1 MKKLVIVESPTKAR
15 TIRSY
20 LGDEFEIEA
29 SMGHVRDLPSS
40 AREVPESLR
49 KHKWASLGVNVDD
62 DFEPLYVVPKDKQ
75 KVVTQLKKQLKKA
88 DELYIATDEDREG
101 ESIGWHL
108 IQVLEPK
115 VPVKRMVFHEITKD
129 AIVSALDK
137 TRDIDTNLVEAQE
150 TRRLLDRLVGYSIS
164 PVLWRVISKGLS
176 AGRVQSVAVRLL
188 VQREKE
194 RMAFV
199 PASYWDL
206 KAALRQNGT
215 GFEAVMTHYRGIR
228 LASGSDFD
236 DDTGR
241 LKAGLTPDKDVL
253 LLSEED
259 ARALAERLPSAP
271 WRVANINE
279 RVSKR
284 SPAPPFI
291 TSTLQ
296 QEASR
301 KLSLSARETMRVA
314 QRLYE
319 HGHITYMRTDSTNL
333 SRASGSDFD
342 DDTGRLKAGLTPDK
356 DVLLLSE
363 EDARALAER
372 LPSAPWRVAN
382 INERVSK
389 RSPAPPFITSTLQQE
404 ASRKLSLSAR
414 ETMRVAQRLYEHGHI
429 TYMRTDSTNLSR
441 EAVDGSRRA
450 VEKRYGKE
458 YLSDG
463 LRQYGGKVRN
473 AQEAHEAIRPAGGAM
488 KTSRELGLSGIDAR
502 LYDLIWSRTIASQMA
517 DARIRLVTASIEA
530 RDEDN
535 VAAFRASGRSID
547 FPGFFRAYVEGSDD
561 PDAAIEN
568 QEAPL
573 PKLQEGDTPDCDD
586 VKALGHE
593 TRPPA
598 RYTEATLIRTLES
611 EGIGR
616 PSTYAT
622 IIDTVINRGYVRKVG
637 TQLAPSFTAFAANNL
652 LEAQFHKLVDVGFT
666 AEMEQV
672 LDDIAAGE
680 EESTPYLRRFYD
692 KGIESAIATVKEKV
706 DPKEISTIHSPKWN
720 GFVVRVGQYGPYLEV
735 DVDGEQVRA
744 SLPQDLLPGE
754 VTLEKL
760 QEIAEAA
767 TAEDEVL
774 GVHPEH
780 NKPVFLKDGPYGPY
794 VQLGEDDEKPRPKRQ
809 SLAPG
814 LTKADVS
821 FDVALDLLALPR
833 VLGQHPDSGK
843 DVKASIGR
851 FGPYVQH
858 EKTYA
863 SLKKGVDDVLKVELP
878 RALELLAEK
887 ERKNKPLRVLG
898 DHPETGDPIEVWA
911 GRYGPYVK
919 HQKTN
924 ASLPKGIEPDD
935 VSMPMAIDLIIE
947 QAKKGKKGRGTKKT
961 AAKKSSAKKPAAKKA
976 TAKKAAPKKSAPKKS
991 GSDE

>member
-62 DFEPLYVVPKDKQ
+62 DFEPLYVVPKDTQ
-75 KVVTQLKKQLKKA
+75 KVVTQRKKQLKKA

-228 LASGSDFD
+228 L
-236 DDTGR
+236 
-241 LKAGLTPDKDVL
+241 
-253 LLSEED
+253 
-259 ARALAERLPSAP
+259 
-271 WRVANINE
+271 
-279 RVSKR
+279 
-284 SPAPPFI
+284 
-291 TSTLQ
+291 
-296 QEASR
+296 
-301 KLSLSARETMRVA
+301 
-314 QRLYE
+314 
-319 HGHITYMRTDSTNL
+319 
-333 SRASGSDFD
+333 ASGSDFD

-935 VSMPMAIDLIIE
+935 VSMPMAIDLIVE

>member
-259 ARALAERLPSAP
+259 ARALADRLPSAP
-271 WRVANINE
+271 WRV
-279 RVSKR
+279 V
-284 SPAPPFI
+284 
-291 TSTLQ
+291 
-296 QEASR
+296 
-301 KLSLSARETMRVA
+301 
-314 QRLYE
+314 
-319 HGHITYMRTDSTNL
+319 
-333 SRASGSDFD
+333 
-342 DDTGRLKAGLTPDK
+342 
-356 DVLLLSE
+356 
-363 EDARALAER
+363 
-372 LPSAPWRVAN
+372 N

-935 VSMPMAIDLIIE
+935 VSMPMAIDLIVE

-961 AAKKSSAKKPAAKKA
+961 ATKKSSAKKPAAKKA

>member
-228 LASGSDFD
+228 L
-236 DDTGR
+236 
-241 LKAGLTPDKDVL
+241 
-253 LLSEED
+253 
-259 ARALAERLPSAP
+259 
-271 WRVANINE
+271 
-279 RVSKR
+279 
-284 SPAPPFI
+284 
-291 TSTLQ
+291 
-296 QEASR
+296 
-301 KLSLSARETMRVA
+301 
-314 QRLYE
+314 
-319 HGHITYMRTDSTNL
+319 
-333 SRASGSDFD
+333 ASGSDFD

-935 VSMPMAIDLIIE
+935 VSMPMAIDLIVE